1 VNPYPAALST
11 LDCPNMPFTTID
23 SLQNPRI
30 KRIKGLR
37 QKRQRDREGLFLLE
51 GERELDRGIDAGVEA
66 TQIVLCPELF
76 KHGEASEALHQKL
89 LQESTPVIYLARNV
103 FEHCSYRENPD
114 GFLACCKT
122 FKIALADLTL
132 SQNPLLLILESVE
145 KPGNL
150 GSLLR
155 TADAAGVDAIILND
169 PATDIFNPNV
179 IRASAGVVFQV
190 PTTTAS
196 VEETE
201 TFLRNNGIQTV
212 ATTPRASDLYY
223 LSDLASPSAIL
234 LGSEKDGLSQFW
246 LNQADVK
253 TSLPMS
259 GQADSLN
266 VSASAAIVLFEAVRQ
281 RASHKL

>member
-1 VNPYPAALST
+1 
-11 LDCPNMPFTTID
+11 
-23 SLQNPRI
+23 
-30 KRIKGLR
+30 
-37 QKRQRDREGLFLLE
+37 
-51 GERELDRGIDAGVEA
+51 
-66 TQIVLCPELF
+66 
-76 KHGEASEALHQKL
+76 
-89 LQESTPVIYLARNV
+89 
-103 FEHCSYRENPD
+103 
-114 GFLACCKT
+114 
-122 FKIALADLTL
+122 
-132 SQNPLLLILESVE
+132 
-145 KPGNL
+145 
-150 GSLLR
+150 
-155 TADAAGVDAIILND
+155 VDAIILND

-281 RASHKL
+281 RAKIAPQ